1 MLKPAPSLGLFADLL
16 DGLDIG
22 LCVFDAE
29 DRTLGWNQTFL
40 YFFPEHD
47 GFVHVGEHYREN
59 LLRFYRTRL
68 TSDEVRYVEEYVARA
83 IARHQALTRPYEFE
97 HRGSWLRVAAQTIPG
112 LGRVRLWRRI
122 TREAEPPGGSAARG
136 DASSGRPDGIAVAN
150 ADGRIVSANR
160 QFGQLY
166 GLSPA
171 EAVGMTLET
180 VVVRAWHEA
189 QGDAPVQPPAQLLTH
204 LRESLQFTGA
214 PFEVPLPGERWIRVI
229 EHVREGGVRTGV
241 HFDITALKRE
251 QAALRAAEAE
261 ARRSAT
267 HCRGIIEHAPAGML
281 VVDAAGILVEANRA
295 FRHALGDGAAAC
307 LVGRPLAALGLPEDA
322 GLLDAV
328 LSRAG
333 EDPGPAVCEMRF
345 AREDGSTMWA
355 RVSAVRLH
363 LPPDPV
369 ATLLQVEDITAR
381 REAERRIAHMARHD
395 ALTDLPNR
403 TLFRERLDALLEARE
418 ACAILWLDLDR
429 FKVVND
435 TLGHAAGDT
444 LLCEVARRM
453 QAALAPED
461 TIARLGGDEFA
472 VLLGDADPLAA
483 SQAAARLVEV
493 VQAPVTVAGRP
504 MHLGASIGVVLAPR
518 HGADADTL
526 MARADRALYS
536 AKAAGRSTFRL
547 YDPAMEAAAA
557 EQHGLELDLRLGLER
572 GEFVLHYQPIVTAAE
587 RRVVCREALVRWR
600 HPTRGL
606 VPPAAFIPLAEE
618 TGLIDRL
625 GAWILRRAC
634 RDAAGWAD
642 GTRVAVNVS
651 AAQVRHGPLIAA
663 VQAALLESGLRPD
676 RLEIEITESLLVHA
690 DAADLLLAL
699 RRLGVRIALDDFGT
713 GYSSLSYL
721 RRFPFDAIKIDRSFI
736 ADIDDPDTAAIVR
749 AVVGIAAQLGATI
762 TAEGVE
768 TEAQLAAILR
778 DGCTEAQGY
787 LFGRPVP
794 LDGTR
799 AEWQQVRT

>member
-1 MLKPAPSLGLFADLL
+1 MPKPKPSLGLLADLL

-29 DRTLGWNQTFL
+29 DRTLAWNQTFL

-59 LLRFYRTRL
+59 LRRFYRNRL
-68 TSDEVRYVEEYVARA
+68 TSDEFRYVEEYIASG
-83 IARHQALTRPYEFE
+83 IARHQAQTRPFEFE
-97 HRGSWLRVAAQTIPG
+97 HRGSWLQVSAQTVPG
-112 LGRVRLWRRI
+112 LGRLRLWRQI
-122 TREAEPPGGSAARG
+122 AREAGSSPRSPAAEAG
-136 DASSGRPDGIAVAN
+136 NGAPDGIAAVN
-150 ADGRIVSANR
+150 ADGRIVSANW

-166 GLSPA
+166 GLSPG
-171 EAVGMTLET
+171 EAAGLTLET
-180 VVVRAWHEA
+180 LVARAWQESDEA
-189 QGDAPVQPPAQLLTH
+189 APAQLLAQ
-204 LRESLQFTGA
+204 LRESQHFAGA

-229 EHVREGGVRTGV
+229 ERVREGGARTGF
-241 HFDITALKRE
+241 HFDISALKRE
-251 QAALRAAEAE
+251 QTALRAAGEEAQ
-261 ARRSAT
+261 RSAS
-267 HCRGIIEHAPAGML
+267 HFRGIIEHAPSGML
-281 VVDAAGILVEANRA
+281 VVDAAGRLVEANRA
-295 FRHALGDGAAAC
+295 FRSALGEGADP
-307 LVGRPLAALGLPEDA
+307 VGRPLAALVEPEDA
-322 GLLDAV
+322 GVLADVLAAV
-328 LSRAG
+328 SAKAP
-333 EDPGPAVCEMRF
+333 EDRGPAVREMRF
-345 AREDGSTMWA
+345 SRRDGCPIWA
-355 RVSAVRLH
+355 RVSAVALH
-363 LPPDPV
+363 LPQHPV
-369 ATLLQVEDITAR
+369 STLLQVEDITAR

-403 TLFRERLDALLEARE
+403 TLFRERLDALLRQGAG
-418 ACAILWLDLDR
+418 AILWLDLDR

-435 TLGHAAGDT
+435 TLGHAAGDM

-453 QAALAPED
+453 QAVLAPDD

-472 VLLGDADPLAA
+472 VLLCGDDPLAA
-483 SQAAARLVEV
+483 SQAAGRLIAAM
-493 VQAPVTVAGRP
+493 QAPVVVAGRP
-504 MHLGASIGVVLAPR
+504 MHVGVSIGVVLAPC
-518 HGADADTL
+518 HGHDADTL

-547 YDPAMEAAAA
+547 YDPGMDSAVA

-572 GEFVLHYQPIVTAAE
+572 GEFALHYQPIVTVAE

-625 GAWILRRAC
+625 GTWILHRAC
-634 RDAAGWAD
+634 RDAATWAD

-651 AAQVRHGPLIAA
+651 AAQVKHGPLIAA
-663 VQAALLESGLRPD
+663 VQSALRESGLAAD
-676 RLEIEITESLLVHA
+676 RLEIEITESLLIEG

-721 RRFPFDAIKIDRSFI
+721 RRFPFETIKIDRSFI
-736 ADIDDPDTAAIVR
+736 ADIADPDTAAIVR
-749 AVVGIAAQLGATI
+749 AVVGIAAQLGATV
-762 TAEGVE
+762 TAEGIE
-768 TEAQLAAILR
+768 TEAQFAAVR
-778 DGCTEAQGY
+778 QAGCTEVQGY

-799 AEWQQVRT
+799 AEGHHMPA